1 MKLSEVKIG
10 GAFTIGGIEF
20 IKFSEE
26 NGVAVSVTKDKL
38 HNSTFGNNNDF
49 SKSKILKNL
58 QADILP
64 KLEDAVGAEN
74 ILEFETDLLS
84 LDGSDIYGKM
94 KSKISL
100 PTFDFYRANVKI
112 FDQYKRDDWWWL
124 STPDSTKDHVNDYWI
139 VCVSPRGSVDYDYFN
154 LSRGVRPVLH
164 FVSSISVSCED

>member
-10 GAFTIGGIEF
+10 GAFTVGGIEF

-38 HNSTFGNNNDF
+38 HNSTFGVNNDF
-49 SKSKILKNL
+49 SKSKILKDL

-64 KLEDAVGAEN
+64 QLESAVGAEN

-112 FDQYKRDDWWWL
+112 FDQYKLDDWWWL
-124 STPDSTKDHVNDYWI
+124 STPDSTKDHVNDSWS
-139 VCVSPRGSVDYDYFN
+139 VCVSPRGGIYSDDFHF
-154 LSRGVRPVLH
+154 SGGVRPVLH